1 MMREKAVI
9 ARPSHTIKRAPGHP
23 DGRASAWYV
32 DQKGGRMDNFTTFV
46 TFIDQWA
53 WIGWLVLIAV
63 FLVIEMLSLDFTFL
77 MLAFGSVVGL
87 VTDLLGVPVW
97 VQVIIAA
104 AAAAV
109 FILFLRPPLLKRLH
123 RGEDP
128 TKSNVDALLD
138 LRGVALS
145 EITQI
150 SGQVKL
156 ANGDTWTAR
165 TSTPVPIPSGAPIAV
180 SVINGATA
188 IVRPVND

>member
-1 MMREKAVI
+1 
-9 ARPSHTIKRAPGHP
+9 
-23 DGRASAWYV
+23 
-32 DQKGGRMDNFTTFV
+32 MDNFTTFV

-77 MLAFGSVVGL
+77 MLSFGAVVGL
-87 VTDLLGVPVW
+87 LTDFIGIPVW
-97 VQVIIAA
+97 IQVLIAA
-104 AAAAV
+104 VAAAL
-109 FILFLRPPLLKRLH
+109 FILFLRPPLLRRLH

-138 LRGVALS
+138 LRGIALDD
-145 EITQI
+145 ITQI

-165 TSTPVPIPSGAPIAV
+165 TATPVPIPQGAPVAV
-180 SVINGATA
+180 SAINGATA